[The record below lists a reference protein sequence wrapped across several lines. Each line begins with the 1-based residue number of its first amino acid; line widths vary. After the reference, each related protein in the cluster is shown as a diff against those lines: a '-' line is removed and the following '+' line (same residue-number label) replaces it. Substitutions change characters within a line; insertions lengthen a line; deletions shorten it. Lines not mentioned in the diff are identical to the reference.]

1 MTSRWLILLVS
12 FISCSPN
19 VYAISLE
26 SIHRSTKVEI
36 HGSGETAEE
45 VFYVSVGANW
55 VPALSASLSSVRIET
70 PGKTERCLLISA
82 SLVDQVLLLK
92 GDCDIGT
99 FEQRIT
105 FAGEDD
111 LLHVSTRVTL
121 KPATDIQSVEDR
133 YDFMPERHS
142 QNTADAGPLDFVW
155 SQNIKSRPDDVIPT
169 NCFKSPAVM
178 LQQEEIFAALLPQL
192 SNRNVA
198 PLALDLNLTSEK
210 RPWLSYGAVPSLPHG
225 HSYFHRTATGH
236 PKILADTIE
245 YSYAIVVSRQPPK
258 LGYQRVVRYLWK
270 AFGHPGLLQ
279 SPEMQQNVIRTE
291 LASFDS
297 WRKDAWLEYANQVY
311 LSFDCNGRICGT
323 LKSSRNPYGK
333 WDRGEPDAWFNA
345 WFQTL
350 RSAYGWYLYGRNSDN
365 PDIMSKAKSVLTL
378 ALSAPQADGA
388 FPTIYLVDRHQWIR
402 DDGWAGYSDDY
413 HAFCMSWTAY
423 WMIRWMQD
431 LTPELKNEILGFVER
446 YGDFLLRQQLPSGV
460 IPSWY
465 SASLQ
470 PRAEFRDFNA
480 ETGVSALF
488 LATLGM
494 ATGRHTYVAAAERAM
509 EFLTHEVVP
518 RERWFDFETFL
529 SCARKGYDFYDPWTA
544 QFPQNN
550 LAEIQA
556 PQAWLALFHA
566 THNPEYLERGSQALD
581 YLLLTQQVWNNPSF
595 TPNLLGGF
603 TTQNTDAEWSDAR
616 QGYAAIVLF
625 DYFRE
630 TNNFEYLERAVA
642 AARATFAVA
651 PWENWA
657 HTGYI
662 DEPGAL
668 TGFHW
673 GTGSAMT
680 SVEIMSPLL
689 GDAYIDLN
697 TGDGVGFDE
706 CSIRNIRIEGERVD
720 FDIES
725 VAKQRTFVVRF
736 SGVNPSSKYFIRW
749 NGRMVHEI
757 AGDELIKFGYRIGP
771 LSSNR

>member
-1 MTSRWLILLVS
+1 MILRWLILLLA
-12 FISCSPN
+12 FGSCSPN
-19 VYAISLE
+19 VSAVSLE

-36 HGSGETAEE
+36 HGSGEAAEE
-45 VFYVSVGANW
+45 LIYVKVAGSW
-55 VPALSASLSSVRIET
+55 IPALSASLSPIRVEV
-70 PGKTERCLLISA
+70 PGKIERCLLVSA
-82 SLVDQVLLLK
+82 SVLDRDLLLT
-92 GDCDIGT
+92 GDCGIGT
-99 FEQRIT
+99 FEQRIV
-105 FAGEDD
+105 FAPEDD
-111 LLHVSTRVTL
+111 LLEVSTRLTL
-121 KPATDIQSVEDR
+121 RPGTEIQSVEDR

-142 QNTADAGPLDFVW
+142 ENTPDVGPLDFVW
-155 SQNIKSRPDDVIPT
+155 SQNIKSQSDDVIPT
-169 NCFKSPAVM
+169 NSFKSPAAM
-178 LQQEEIFAALLPQL
+178 LQQGEIFAALLPQL
-192 SNRNVA
+192 SDRNVV
-198 PLALDLNLTSEK
+198 PLALDLDITSER
-210 RPWLSYGAVPSLPHG
+210 RPWLSFGAIPSVPRG
-225 HSYFHRTATGH
+225 HSYFQRTADGH
-236 PKILADTIE
+236 PKVIANTVE
-245 YSYAIVVSRQPPK
+245 YAYAILVSRQPPK
-258 LGYQRVVRYLWK
+258 LGYQRVVRQLWK
-270 AFGHPGLLQ
+270 DFGHSGLLQ
-279 SPEMQQNVIRTE
+279 SPDMQQNVIRTE

-311 LSFDCNGRICGT
+311 LSFDCNGRVCGT

-333 WDRGEPDAWFNA
+333 WDQGEPDAWFNA

-423 WMIRWMQD
+423 WMIRWMRD
-431 LTPELKNEILGFVER
+431 LTPELKNEILRFVKP

-470 PRAEFRDFNA
+470 PREEFRDFNA

-494 ATGRHTYVAAAERAM
+494 ATGRHTYIAAAERAM
-509 EFLTHEVVP
+509 EFVTREVVP
-518 RERWFDFETFL
+518 RERWYDFETFL
-529 SCARKGYDFYDPWTA
+529 SCARKGYGFYDPWTA

-556 PQAWLALFHA
+556 PQVWLTLFHA
-566 THNPEYLERGSQALD
+566 THNREYLERGTQALD
-581 YLLLTQQVWNNPSF
+581 YLLLTQQVWSNPSF
-595 TPNLLGGF
+595 SPKLLGGF

-616 QGYAAIVLF
+616 QAYAAIVLF

-630 TNNFEYLERAVA
+630 TNTFEYLERAVA
-642 AARATFAVA
+642 AARSTFAVA

-689 GDAYIDLN
+689 GDAYIDLK
-697 TGDGVGFDE
+697 TGEGVGFDE
-706 CSIRNIRIEGERVD
+706 CSIRDIRIEREKID

-725 VAKQRTFVVRF
+725 SAKQRTFIVRF
-736 SGVNPSSKYFIRW
+736 AGINPSSKYLIIW
-749 NGRMVHEI
+749 NGVIEREI
-757 AGDELIKFGYRIGP
+757 AGDELMKNGYRVGP
-771 LSSNR
+771 LSSFR